1 MVDRHHYMPTQEQKD
16 ELAAAWTELKA
27 KAEAFRARRQAQAA
41 AAAPILEML
50 SVVRAS
56 SPLDNPIIESN
67 FGAL

>member
-1 MVDRHHYMPTQEQKD
+1 MVDSSHYMPTQEQRD
-16 ELAAAWTELKA
+16 ELKTAAEELKA
-27 KAEAFRARRQAQAA
+27 KFAAARARRAAQSA